1 MSTVS
6 VESESAVW
14 TGVFTLAFTSG
25 VKTRIRGEIPWL
37 RLVAG
42 RIRHIAGRE
51 PFECHCIGLSTV
63 REPVAHAAMRKC
75 RIRSEWFHWCP
86 ETQQYGADTCD
97 LCWIPRDGEDSFE
110 RVIELANELDH
121 ERNVDDLAR
130 RLHAIHLQ
138 LQQP

>member
-42 RIRHIAGRE
+42 VDVEEWIDDVLAGIGAGGSLFVEITLPCGAVVHIEAGCE
-51 PFECHCIGLSTV
+51 DGGTDIHSFTVLGDIAPSGLT
-63 REPVAHAAMRKC
+63 
-75 RIRSEWFHWCP
+75 
-86 ETQQYGADTCD
+86 G
-97 LCWIPRDGEDSFE
+97 CWVS
-110 RVIELANELDH
+110 
-121 ERNVDDLAR
+121 
-130 RLHAIHLQ
+130 
-138 LQQP
+138 